1 MKTLSSDKTV
11 TRLATD
17 AIFLAAALI
26 LSMVESLIPFFAVP
40 IPGFKLGLANLAVT
54 LACFVLSPADAAVIS
69 LIRCAMVFLLFGNP
83 VSLAYSVTGSV
94 FAMAVLTV
102 LYCTKLSRSF
112 SFVGISVM
120 CAAAHN
126 VGQITAAVLIMG
138 TPVLSYMPV
147 LLISSVVCGALT
159 GLIIQLL
166 ANRYF
171 FRKNDNPDNPA
182 RQKRASISRK

>member
-1 MKTLSSDKTV
+1 
-11 TRLATD
+11 
-17 AIFLAAALI
+17 
-26 LSMVESLIPFFAVP
+26 
-40 IPGFKLGLANLAVT
+40 
-54 LACFVLSPADAAVIS
+54 
-69 LIRCAMVFLLFGNP
+69 
-83 VSLAYSVTGSV
+83 
-94 FAMAVLTV
+94 
-102 LYCTKLSRSF
+102 
-112 SFVGISVM
+112 M
-120 CAAAHN
+120 CAAAHK